1 MARKMNKQAVFNFLN
16 EAYEI
21 LQNTENVSMSLLIRK
36 HKLGTYI
43 LPVLIDGG
51 ILKKIKKAQ
60 YKWSSIPPNLKMAE
74 KLIQETSKKNKI
86 VSQKYVEVYEK
97 YETVD
102 PFEDIEVFEIP
113 DISDIE
119 EPKHIGIEIGEYK
132 IVSNDEFQVL
142 KNTLKEKED
151 TIEILKNEK
160 ASLLESM
167 DSNHEAYQKQ
177 ISELESK
184 LKKVTQYNQNLGE
197 ECVGLKF
204 KMEAYEEE
212 LLGLKSLKSQ
222 ILRDCNIQETKFK
235 EKLAT
240 YDQLVEKQQEK
251 IELLEERTK
260 GKKYNH
266 LTGWGDGVEE
276 KKASKEYNFLWGM
289 IKIKK

>member
-1 MARKMNKQAVFNFLN
+1 MNKQAVFNFLN

>member
-1 MARKMNKQAVFNFLN
+1 MSRKYNPVKVLDCLN
-16 EAYEI
+16 ELY
-21 LQNTENVSMSLLIRK
+21 V
-36 HKLGTYI
+36 
-43 LPVLIDGG
+43 
-51 ILKKIKKAQ
+51 Q
-60 YKWSSIPPNLKMAE
+60 YKEPTKFPITNICRNNQLSTHISKVLVDRGIIKITNNKRPYEYQWNSVEPHLKMAKAVIEETTKLSRFYLLNKKSKFPNNLFHASEVNDQESTNE
-74 KLIQETSKKNKI
+74 KTSKLK
-86 VSQKYVEVYEK
+86 
-97 YETVD
+97 
-102 PFEDIEVFEIP
+102 
-113 DISDIE
+113 ISDIDISE
-119 EPKHIGIEIGEYK
+119 KGEI
-132 IVSNDEFQVL
+132 QL
-142 KNTLKEKED
+142 LRNTLQEKNQ

-167 DSNHEAYQKQ
+167 DGNYEAYKKQ

-212 LLGLKSLKSQ
+212 LLGLKNLKSQ

>member
-1 MARKMNKQAVFNFLN
+1 MSKKYSPAKVLDCLTELSVRYKDPTKFPITNICRNFQLSTHVSKVLVDRGIIKITNNKRPFEYQWNSV
-16 EAYEI
+16 EPH
-21 LQNTENVSMSLLIRK
+21 M
-36 HKLGTYI
+36 
-43 LPVLIDGG
+43 
-51 ILKKIKKAQ
+51 
-60 YKWSSIPPNLKMAE
+60 KMA
-74 KLIQETSKKNKI
+74 KA
-86 VSQKYVEVYEK
+86 V
-97 YETVD
+97 
-102 PFEDIEVFEIP
+102 
-113 DISDIE
+113 IE
-119 EPKHIGIEIGEYK
+119 ETTKLSRSYLLNRKSKIDDDVFYAVEADERETKTQEMPKSKGKFLDITEFDIFKKGEF
-132 IVSNDEFQVL
+132 ELL

-240 YDQLVEKQQEK
+240 YDQLVEKQQQK